1 MCPLLDC
8 INLLKMRALY
18 ESEKYSNSKPK
29 IIGFFPYLN
38 KYSLWLKILRPHADP
53 LYAYVL
59 KFVIFYSSGIYDSY
73 FIDNS

>member
-1 MCPLLDC
+1 
-8 INLLKMRALY
+8 MRALY

-38 KYSLWLKILRPHADP
+38 IVYGLKFYVLNLTH
-53 LYAYVL
+53 YAYVL

>member
-8 INLLKMRALY
+8 INLLKIRALY

-53 LYAYVL
+53 LCL
-59 KFVIFYSSGIYDSY
+59 CT
-73 FIDNS
+73 